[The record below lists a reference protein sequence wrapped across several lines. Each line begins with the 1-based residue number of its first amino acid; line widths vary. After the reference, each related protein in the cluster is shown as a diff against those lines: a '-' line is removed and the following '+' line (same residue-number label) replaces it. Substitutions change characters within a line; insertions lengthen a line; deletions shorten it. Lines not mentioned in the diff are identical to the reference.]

1 MPRTARPG
9 LVAALAALA
18 LTLPETLEAQAS
30 PWAWENATEVSFVS
44 TGGNA
49 SSSTLGLKASL
60 TGTGDPH
67 SFKLE
72 LGGIRAESERTIR
85 TATGD
90 PNSFTIN
97 ETTIS
102 ELTAESYLARA
113 RYDRALGAGFLFTGS
128 GWERNT
134 FAGIQNRLSFVGGFG
149 RTWVESE
156 SGRFKTDLGGTYT
169 IQKDVDPVPGAD
181 DAFGGLRVTVE
192 AIRQVSASAE
202 LASTLI
208 ADENLEERGDFR
220 ADWVSSLSVAISE
233 GLALKTS
240 AQILFDSEP
249 AAIGVP
255 LVDGTGTPTGVDVR
269 TPGEKVDS
277 VLTLTLVIKL

>member
-9 LVAALAALA
+9 LVAAFAALA

-30 PWAWENATEVSFVS
+30 PWTWENATEVSFVS